1 MVVIVGVTTKVVTPD
16 ASNGPEQGVEPLYH
30 SAVAPIPPP
39 PIAVRVVDCPRH
51 NGESGTAVID
61 VGSAGY

>member
-1 MVVIVGVTTKVVTPD
+1 MVVSVGVTTKEVTPES
-16 ASNGPEQGVEPLYH
+16 SNGPEQGDEPLYH
-30 SAVAPIPPP
+30 SAVAPGPPP
-39 PIAVRVVDCPRH
+39 PIAVRVVPCPRH

>member
-1 MVVIVGVTTKVVTPD
+1 MVTPE
-16 ASNGPEQGVEPLYH
+16 ARSGPEHGDEPLYH
-30 SAVAPIPPP
+30 CAVASGPPP

-51 NGESGTAVID
+51 NGESGTADID

>member
-1 MVVIVGVTTKVVTPD
+1 MVIPE
-16 ASNGPEQGVEPLYH
+16 ASSGPEQGAEPLYH
-30 SAVAPIPPP
+30 SIVAPGPPP

-51 NGESGTAVID
+51 NGESGTADID